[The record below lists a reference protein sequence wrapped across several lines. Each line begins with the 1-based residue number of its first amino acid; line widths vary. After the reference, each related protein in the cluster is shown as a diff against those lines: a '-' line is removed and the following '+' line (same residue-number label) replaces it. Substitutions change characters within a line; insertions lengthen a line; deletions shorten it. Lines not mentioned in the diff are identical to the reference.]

1 MSMLAIK
8 NPEWSQM
15 WRLGRLSAVTLTL
28 DELSQMAILMY
39 SKVIF
44 DIINRFY
51 AQKYV

>member
-1 MSMLAIK
+1 MLIVAIK
-8 NPEWSQM
+8 TPEWSQM
-15 WRLGRLSAVTLTL
+15 WRPGRWSAVTLIL
-28 DELSQMAILMY
+28 GELSQMAILMY